1 MNKLTLVTFG
11 IFVGLV
17 ASITGIPSLVMAD
30 GILEEVIVTARQRSE
45 TLQDVPASITAFTE
59 ADIESAGIERAEDFI
74 NLTPGVSIVDAAEVG
89 DTQISIRGINGS
101 RDAEANFGF
110 IVDGVLLTN
119 PSAFNREFSDLQ
131 QIEVLKGPQGALYG
145 RSAAAGAIIVTTK
158 KPTNEFEAEF
168 KASGGNHESYFA
180 SGAVSG
186 PLVKDEL
193 FGRFNFD
200 YRTTDGFYQNS
211 FTGEDSV
218 DDFETYS
225 LNGRL
230 LWEPNDRTAVDT
242 RIRYSEV
249 DAAAITFNA
258 SFALPLFA
266 GGVASPQSIFE
277 DANTHPFVFQ
287 GNVDPQNDQEAK
299 EFSIKI
305 DHEMDW
311 ATATG
316 WFLYSDIEQEFI
328 SDGTSASFGL
338 FAAEPDCVAST
349 AAASAAGVI
358 LPAPTFVGSSP
369 IPFPFDVTGS
379 FFGPYTPTTCDG
391 YQFQV
396 RNQEDFSFDV
406 HLTSPD
412 EDRLRWQAGIYYLHL
427 EREVG
432 VATGIDNT
440 FSGVALPDQL
450 FVAGVTE
457 NLLHDDFTTD
467 VYAVY
472 GSLAYDVTPDI
483 EAAFALR
490 YDVEDREVEN
500 LVPASATTTY
510 IGGGGIPLNPG
521 ITTLGVAIPDREDSW
536 DQLQPKLSLS
546 WDTTE
551 NLTLFTS
558 WGIGFKSGGFNNAGS
573 AETVDAFINAPIQF
587 PAISPLVADYT
598 PVLLSNTFEKEV
610 SHSVEV
616 GFKSVSDNGRVKFE
630 GAVYHTEVDDMQFFE
645 FFVGSFGLLRVVN
658 TIDEVSI
665 NGGELALSVAV
676 NDYLTLFGSMGVVNG
691 SIDENRSRPQ
701 TVGNEVPYAP
711 DLTANLGAYFN
722 IPIHNDIHFT
732 TRVDWSFVGETW
744 FHTIQDETVPGLF
757 SLSSPIVPSGFG
769 ATDLSVHQRDSY
781 GLVNLRMGLEGSNW
795 AVTGF
800 ANNLLDKNYLEEV
813 IPAPEFGGSFIH
825 PGATRELGIE
835 AVYRF

>member
-1 MNKLTLVTFG
+1 MNRLTFAISL
-11 IFVGLV
+11 
-17 ASITGIPSLVMAD
+17 ASWGVSVILGYLPLIASAD
-30 GILEEVIVTARQRSE
+30 EIAVEQIVVTARQRSE
-45 TLQDVPASITAFTE
+45 LLQDVPASITAFTE
-59 ADIESAGIERAEDFI
+59 SDIESAGIERAEDFI

-89 DTQISIRGINGS
+89 DTQVSIRGINGS
-101 RDAEANFGF
+101 RDAESNFGF

-158 KPTNEFEAEF
+158 KPTNEFESEF

-186 PLVKDEL
+186 PLFKDKL

-200 YRTTDGFYQNS
+200 YRTTDGFYHNDFLDS
-211 FTGEDSV
+211 DSV

-266 GGVASPQSIFE
+266 GGVTGPQTIFE

-287 GNVDPQNDQEAK
+287 ANIDPQNDQEAK
-299 EFSIKI
+299 EFSIKV
-305 DHEMDW
+305 DHDMDW

-328 SDGTSASFGL
+328 SDGTSGSFGL

-349 AAASAAGVI
+349 AALFAAGVT
-358 LPAPTFVGSSP
+358 LPGPTGLGP
-369 IPFPFDVTGS
+369 TPGTS
-379 FFGPYTPTTCDG
+379 FLGPYTPTTCDG

-396 RNQEDFSFDV
+396 RNQEDFSVDV
-406 HLTSPD
+406 RLTSPD
-412 EDRLRWQAGIYYLHL
+412 EDRLRWQAGLYYLHL

-457 NLLHDDFTTD
+457 NLLHDDFTTN

-472 GSLAYDVTPDI
+472 GSIAYDVTPDI
-483 EAAFALR
+483 EAAVALR
-490 YDVEDREVEN
+490 YDLEDREVEN

-510 IGGGGIPLNPG
+510 IGGGGIALNPG
-521 ITTLGVAIPDREDSW
+521 ITTLGVGIPDRDESF
-536 DQLQPKLSLS
+536 DQIQPKFTLT
-546 WDTTE
+546 WDTND
-551 NLTLFTS
+551 NLTTFAS
-558 WGIGFKSGGFNNAGS
+558 WGVGFKSGGFNNAGS
-573 AETVDAFINAPIQF
+573 AATVNTNFNVPLTGSPGFVPII
-587 PAISPLVADYT
+587 ISDV
-598 PVLLSNTFEKEV
+598 FEKEV
-610 SHSVEV
+610 SQSVEV
-616 GFKSVSDNGRVKFE
+616 GFKSVFADGRVKLD
-630 GAVYHTEVDDMQFFE
+630 GAVYHTEVDDMQAFE
-645 FFVGSFGLLRVVN
+645 FFVGGFGLLRVVN

-676 NDYLTLFGSMGVVNG
+676 NDYLTLFGSMSVVN
-691 SIDENRSRPQ
+691 SRIDANRSRPA
-701 TVGNEVPYAP
+701 TVGNSAPYSP
-711 DLTANLGAYFN
+711 ERSANLGANFN
-722 IPIHNDIHFT
+722 IPIRNNIDFT
-732 TRVDWSFVGETW
+732 ARVDWNHVGETW
-744 FHTIQDETVPGLF
+744 FHVIQDEVVPGLF
-757 SLSSPIVPSGFG
+757 SLGGFG
-769 ATDLSVHQRDSY
+769 NTDLSNHKRDSY
-781 GLVNLRMGLEGSNW
+781 GIVNLRAGLQGNNW
-795 AVTGF
+795 SLIGF
-800 ANNLLDKNYLEEV
+800 AYNLLDKKYLEEV
-813 IPAPEFGGSFIH
+813 IPAPEFGGSFVH
-825 PGATRELGIE
+825 PGDTRALGLELNLQ
-835 AVYRF
+835 F